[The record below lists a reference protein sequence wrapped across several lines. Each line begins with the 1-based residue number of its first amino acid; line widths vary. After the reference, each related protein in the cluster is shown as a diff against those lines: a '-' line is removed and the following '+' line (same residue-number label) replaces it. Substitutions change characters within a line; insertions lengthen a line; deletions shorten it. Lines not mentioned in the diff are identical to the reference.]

1 MIFGK
6 LASMKPDLPLIDL
19 SIKRS
24 TDPTTTDNGSAGKEI
39 G

>member
-6 LASMKPDLPLIDL
+6 LALMKPDLPLIDL
-19 SIKRS
+19 SIKRA
-24 TDPTTTDNGSAGKEI
+24 TDPTVTGNGQAGKEI